1 MVRGPD
7 ADQTN
12 FEIRGPDRTRTKK
25 FSRPADRTGRGPRK
39 FLKWRTD
46 EDRLVRGPGGPWIP
60 GPYSHFEL
68 TLTHANYKMIDYYNT
83 E

>member
-1 MVRGPD
+1 MRTKQILRSADRTGRGPKNFQ
-7 ADQTN
+7 DQ
-12 FEIRGPDRTRTKK
+12 
-25 FSRPADRTGRGPRK
+25 RTGRGPRK